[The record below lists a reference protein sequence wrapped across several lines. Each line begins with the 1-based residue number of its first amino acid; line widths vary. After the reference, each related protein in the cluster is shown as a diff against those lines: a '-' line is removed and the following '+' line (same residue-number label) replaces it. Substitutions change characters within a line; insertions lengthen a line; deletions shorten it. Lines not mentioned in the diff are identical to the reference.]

1 MYFRY
6 VQYNEA
12 AGNSS
17 KDEKPTI
24 LYKNLSTTVVTLI
37 QIRIQYSVVRIRK
50 SGTKMSHCF
59 IHCWT
64 YGTHFLQCVT
74 ANLCSLFFPCLGIA
88 LLDMN
93 IFSIHVFSLRY
104 LRNSCY
110 ILTFCTKF
118 CFQNFFWNL
127 DKPNLYLCRAN
138 L

>member
-1 MYFRY
+1 MSFRY
-6 VQYNEA
+6 VQVSCWHHFQRWKTY
-12 AGNSS
+12 GTLQ
-17 KDEKPTI
+17 K
-24 LYKNLSTTVVTLI
+24 LSTTVFILI
-37 QIRIQYSVVRIRK
+37 QVRIQYSEVRIRK

-59 IHCWT
+59 IHCCT

-74 ANLCSLFFPCLGIA
+74 ANLFSLFFPCLGIA

-118 CFQNFFWNL
+118 CFQNFFVWNL
-127 DKPNLYLCRAN
+127 DKRKLYLCRVN